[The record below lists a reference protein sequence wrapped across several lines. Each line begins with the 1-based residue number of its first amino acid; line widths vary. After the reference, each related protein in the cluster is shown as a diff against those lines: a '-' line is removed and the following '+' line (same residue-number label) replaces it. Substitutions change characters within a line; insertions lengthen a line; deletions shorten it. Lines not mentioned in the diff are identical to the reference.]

1 MTEIVDVLAREIL
14 DSRGGPTVEVEVYL
28 DSGVV
33 GRALVPSGKSTGS
46 REALELRDDDPQRYR
61 GKGVLTAVDNVNEII
76 APEIIGMDARDQREL
91 DALMQALDGTENKSK
106 LGANALLGVSLAA
119 ARAVAETLGM
129 GLFEYIGGKTACRLP
144 VPMVN
149 VINGGEHA
157 DNNLDI
163 QEFMLVPAG
172 FESFGEAIRATSE
185 VFYKLH
191 SLLNERGLS
200 TGVGDEGGFAP
211 SLESNEQALELLLE
225 AIRSAG
231 YEVMNHFYL
240 ALDVA
245 ATEIY
250 DEATKTYSLRVEKNR
265 GEPGSPV
272 KLNSSEFVDYYEKL
286 VERFPAVVSIEDP
299 LAEDD
304 WEGWTEMT
312 SRLGKKIQIVG
323 DDLFVTN
330 KKYLATGI
338 ESGAANSIL
347 IKLNQIGTLTETL
360 DTIALAQRN
369 GYNTVIS
376 HRSGE
381 TEDST
386 IADLAVGVNAG
397 QIKTGSVCR
406 SERVAKY
413 NQLLRI
419 EDSIFEPVYG
429 NPFITLGEDS

>member
-1 MTEIVDVLAREIL
+1 MTEIIDVVAREIL
-14 DSRGGPTVEVEVYL
+14 DSRGSPTVEVEVYL
-28 DSGVV
+28 ASGVM
-33 GRALVPSGKSTGS
+33 GRAMVPSGKSTGS
-46 REALELRDDDPQRYR
+46 REALELRDGDLQRFK
-61 GKGVLTAVDNVNEII
+61 GKGVLQAVDNVNEII

-91 DALMQALDGTENKSK
+91 DAVLLALDGTENKSK
-106 LGANALLGVSLAA
+106 LGANAILGVSLAA
-119 ARAVAETLGM
+119 AKGVAETLGM
-129 GLFEYIGGKTACRLP
+129 GLYEYVGGKTACRLP
-144 VPMVN
+144 VPLVN
-149 VINGGEHA
+149 VINGGQHA

-172 FESFGEAIRATSE
+172 FEAFSDAIRATSE
-185 VFYKLH
+185 VFHKLGA
-191 SLLNERGLS
+191 LLNERKLS

-231 YEVMNHFYL
+231 YEVGNHFYL

-245 ATEIY
+245 ATELY
-250 DEATKTYSLRVEKNR
+250 DAEKKCYTMAVETTR
-265 GEPGSPV
+265 GEVGV
-272 KLNSSEFVDYYEKL
+272 RKELTAAEMVDFYEGL
-286 VERFPAVVSIEDP
+286 VERFPAIVSIEDP

-304 WEGWTEMT
+304 WEGWVALTE
-312 SRLGKKIQIVG
+312 RIGHKVQIVG

-330 KKYLATGI
+330 KKYLAQGI
-338 ESGAANSIL
+338 EMGAGNSIL

-360 DTIALAQRN
+360 DTIGLAHRN
-369 GYNTVIS
+369 GMNTIIS

-381 TEDST
+381 TEDAF
-386 IADLAVGVNAG
+386 IADLAVAVNAG

-419 EDSIFEPVYG
+419 EEALFEPVYG
-429 NPFITLGEDS
+429 NPFAS

>member
-1 MTEIVDVLAREIL
+1 MTEIVDVLGREIL
-14 DSRGGPTVEVEVYL
+14 DSRGSPTVEVEVYL
-28 DSGVV
+28 ASGVM

-46 REALELRDDDPQRYR
+46 REALELRDGDMSRFR
-61 GKGVLTAVDNVNEII
+61 GKGVAKAVDHVNDII

-91 DALMQALDGTENKSK
+91 DAVLCSLDGTDNKGK
-106 LGANALLGVSLAA
+106 LGANAILGVSLAA
-119 ARAVAETLGM
+119 AKAVAESLGM
-129 GLFEYIGGKTACRLP
+129 GLYEYVGGKTADRLP
-144 VPMVN
+144 VPLVN

-172 FESFGEAIRATSE
+172 FETFKEAIRATSE
-185 VFYKLH
+185 VFHKLGA
-191 SLLNERGLS
+191 LLNDRNLS

-225 AIRSAG
+225 AIRSSG
-231 YEVMNHFYL
+231 YEVGNHFHL

-245 ATEIY
+245 ATELY
-250 DEATKTYSLRVEKNR
+250 DADKGVYTMAVEETR
-265 GEPGSPV
+265 GQTGTRRELST
-272 KLNSSEFVDYYEKL
+272 SEMVDFYANL
-286 VERFPAVVSIEDP
+286 VERFPAIVSIEDP

-304 WEGWTEMT
+304 WEGWVQLTE
-312 SRLGKKIQIVG
+312 RIGDKVQIVG

-330 KKYLATGI
+330 AKYLAKGI
-338 ESGAANSIL
+338 EMGAANSIL
-347 IKLNQIGTLTETL
+347 IKLNQIGSLTETL
-360 DTIALAQRN
+360 ETIALAHRN
-369 GYNTVIS
+369 GMSCIIS

-381 TEDST
+381 TEDAF
-386 IADLAVGVNAG
+386 IADLAVAVNAG

-419 EDSIFEPVYG
+419 EDRIFEPTYKD
-429 NPFITLGEDS
+429 PFKK

>member
-1 MTEIVDVLAREIL
+1 MTEIVDVIAREIL
-14 DSRGGPTVEVEVYL
+14 DSRGSPTVEVEVYL
-28 DSGVV
+28 SSGVM
-33 GRALVPSGKSTGS
+33 GHAQVPSGKSTGS
-46 REALELRDDDPQRYR
+46 REALELRDGDMSRYR
-61 GKGVLTAVDNVNEII
+61 GKGVLKAVENVNDII
-76 APEIIGMDARDQREL
+76 APELIGMDARDQREL
-91 DALMQALDGTENKSK
+91 DSILMALDGTENKTR
-106 LGANALLGVSLAA
+106 LGANAILGVSLAA
-119 ARAVAETLGM
+119 ARGISETLGM
-129 GLFEYIGGKTACRLP
+129 GLWEYIGGKLGNRLP

-172 FESFGEAIRATSE
+172 FPEFNEALRATSE
-185 VFYKLH
+185 VFHKLGD
-191 SLLNERGLS
+191 LLNERDLS

-231 YEVMNHFYL
+231 YEVGNHFTL

-245 ATEIY
+245 ATEIFNK
-250 DEATKTYSLRVEKNR
+250 ETGKYSMRVEETR
-265 GEPGSPV
+265 GEVGTMRQLTSV
-272 KLNSSEFVDYYEKL
+272 EMVDFYETL
-286 VERFPAVVSIEDP
+286 VERFPAIVSIEDP

-304 WEGWTEMT
+304 WDGWVEMT
-312 SRLGKKIQIVG
+312 RRLGDRIQIVG

-330 KKYLATGI
+330 IKYLAQGI
-338 ESGAANSIL
+338 ETKAANAIL

-360 DTIALAQRN
+360 DTIGLAHRN
-369 GYNTVIS
+369 GINTVIS

-381 TEDST
+381 TEDSF
-386 IADLAVGVNAG
+386 IADLAVAVNAG

-413 NQLLRI
+413 NRLLRI
-419 EDSIFEPVYG
+419 EDSLFEPIYG
-429 NPFITLGEDS
+429 NPFE

>member
-1 MTEIVDVLAREIL
+1 MTTEIMDVVAREVL
-14 DSRGGPTVEVEVYL
+14 DSRGTPTVEVEVFL
-28 DSGVV
+28 SSGIV
-33 GRALVPSGKSTGS
+33 GRSIVPSGKSTGR
-46 REALELRDDDPQRYR
+46 REALELRDGDMSRYR
-61 GKGVLTAVDNVNEII
+61 GKGVTKAVENVNGII
-76 APEIIGMDARDQREL
+76 STELIGMDAREQSEL
-91 DALMQALDGTENKSK
+91 DAVMLALDGTENKTK
-106 LGANALLGVSLAA
+106 LGANAMLGVSMAA

-129 GLFEYIGGKTACRLP
+129 GLYEYIGGKVANRLP

-172 FESFGEAIRATSE
+172 FDCFREAIRATSE
-185 VFYKLH
+185 VFHKLGD
-191 SLLNERGLS
+191 LLNERKLS

-231 YEVMNHFYL
+231 FEVGNHFYL

-245 ATEIY
+245 ASELY
-250 DEATKTYSLRVEKNR
+250 DEEAKTYSLRVEETKGLEGTR
-265 GEPGSPV
+265 VS
-272 KLNSSEFVDYYEKL
+272 LTASQFVDYYEKL
-286 VERFPAVVSIEDP
+286 VERFPAIVSIEDP

-304 WEGWTEMT
+304 WEGWVEMT
-312 SRLGKKIQIVG
+312 QRLGSRVQIVG

-330 KKYLATGI
+330 KRYLAQGI
-338 ESGAANSIL
+338 ECGAANSIL

-360 DTIALAQRN
+360 ETIGLAQRN
-369 GYNTVIS
+369 GMNCIIS

-381 TEDST
+381 TEDDF
-386 IADLAVGVNAG
+386 IADLAVATNAG

-419 EDSIFEPVYG
+419 EEGLFEGKYG
-429 NPFITLGEDS
+429 NPFS